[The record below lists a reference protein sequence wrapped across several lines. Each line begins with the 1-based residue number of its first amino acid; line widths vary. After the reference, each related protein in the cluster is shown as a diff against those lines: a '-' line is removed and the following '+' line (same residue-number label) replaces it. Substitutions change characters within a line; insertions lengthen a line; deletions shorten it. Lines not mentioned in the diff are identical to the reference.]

1 MKRSVLAFFVF
12 LSALN
17 VIYAEQT
24 IKGGSGLFYAR
35 QAGVVDSGKFD
46 IGAFYNF
53 TDFRVEKDSYP
64 PRSSDNLVQVNA
76 GYGILGLSEIAV
88 ALPVYFNSGFENE
101 TSIGDITLI
110 GKVALPREPLGGLL
124 KLGATLSVG
133 FPSADKD
140 KLLGSGKA
148 NVLGEA
154 NLGLYFHKWSAH
166 LSFGFAEEDYYYE
179 GEPERG
185 LLLKPTLV
193 GSFAFLYNPIKPI
206 DLVAEFNGK
215 SVRGFERGDEDLFAL
230 IGLRARL
237 LNLLYV
243 QAGAGI
249 GLPTII
255 VKTNTDFV
263 FNIGAGIKL

>member
-1 MKRSVLAFFVF
+1 MKRVCFLLMVF
-12 LSALN
+12 LCANL
-17 VIYAEQT
+17 YAEQT
-24 IKGGSGLFYAR
+24 INGGSGLFYAR
-35 QAGVVDSGKFD
+35 KAEVIDSGKID

-53 TDFRVEKDSYP
+53 TDFRVEESSYP

-76 GYGILGLSEIAV
+76 GYGFLGLGEFDV
-88 ALPVYFNSGFENE
+88 AIPVFFNSGFENE
-101 TSIGDITLI
+101 SSIGNIALL

-133 FPSADKD
+133 FPTADKD
-140 KLLGSGKA
+140 KLLGSGKV

-154 NLGLYFHKWSAH
+154 NLGLYFHKWSLH
-166 LSFGFAEEDYYYE
+166 LNLGFEEKDYYYE
-179 GEPERG
+179 VEPAEG

-193 GSFAFLYNPIKPI
+193 GSFAFLYNPVDFL

-215 SVRGFERGDEDLFAL
+215 SVKGFERGDEDLFAL
-230 IGLRARL
+230 IGARIRL

-243 QAGAGI
+243 QAGAGV

-255 VKTNTDFV
+255 RKTNTDFTLNV
-263 FNIGAGIKL
+263 GAGIIL